1 LNDRSSFFVVE
12 AFVKR
17 RRIESEIGGI
27 FFQIGFGERADVF
40 ALPLAK
46 ELVVIFPELALPV
59 RALGSI
65 RRPMRLADASLIDD
79 RKISVGELDFTS
91 LEIIFLELALRA
103 KRKIFAIGSLK
114 IRELDQFKFGIRITH
129 GAAGRR

>member
-1 LNDRSSFFVVE
+1 LNDRSSFFVVDT
-12 AFVKR
+12 FVKR
-17 RRIESEIGGI
+17 CRIESEIGGI